1 MSNIV
6 YAKNMVE
13 QSMALHCMESV
24 RIQSFSGPYFP
35 VLGLNTE
42 IYPEIYLEIYSVFT
56 SNAGK

>member
-1 MSNIV
+1 
-6 YAKNMVE
+6 
-13 QSMALHCMESV
+13 MALHCMESV